1 MTRKRIVIAIVVI
14 AVLAGVGWCAT
25 RPDPVTVTVASVEI
39 GLVEETVANT
49 RAGTVDACRRAGLA
63 PQVGGQ
69 IARLPVREGDD
80 VEAGQILL
88 ELWNEDLAADVR
100 LAERDAASARNLTTE
115 ACARADVAKKRAQR
129 TVQLRDLDA
138 ASQDEF
144 DIATG
149 EATATAAGCEAAR
162 SSVQAADARVAVAR
176 ATLERTVLRAPFDGT
191 VAEINGELGEFLT
204 PSPVGIPTPPAVDL
218 IDNSCLFIKAPI
230 DEVDAPAIRAGMP
243 ARVSMD
249 AFPDRTFPA
258 TVRRVA
264 PYVLDVERQARTV
277 DIEAEIDDPE
287 ALAVLLPGYS
297 ADVEVILANRDGVLR
312 VPSQA
317 VLEGDHVLILVD
329 DRIEERTIEI
339 GVSNWQHTEV
349 VSGLEEGEVVVVSV
363 DRDGVEPGARAQ
375 PE

>member
-1 MTRKRIVIAIVVI
+1 MTRKRITIATIVI

-25 RPDPVTVTVASVEI
+25 RPDPVSVTIASVEV

-80 VEAGQILL
+80 VKAGQILL
-88 ELWNEDLAADVR
+88 ELWNEDLKANVR
-100 LAERDAASARNLTTE
+100 LADRDAAAARDRTTE
-115 ACARADVAKKRAQR
+115 ACARADVAKKRAER
-129 TVQLRDLDA
+129 TAQLKALEA

-149 EATATAAGCEAAR
+149 DATATAAACEATHA
-162 SSVQAADARVAVAR
+162 SVQAADAGVAVAR

-218 IDNSCLFIKAPI
+218 IDSSCLFIKAPI

-258 TVRRVA
+258 TVSRVA

-287 ALAVLLPGYS
+287 ALAALLPGYS
-297 ADVEVILANRDGVLR
+297 ADVEVILANREDVLR

-317 VLEGDHVLILVD
+317 VLEGDHVLVLID
-329 DRIEERTIEI
+329 DRIEERIIEI

-349 VSGLEEGEVVVVSV
+349 VSGLEEGDVVVVSV
-363 DRDGVEPGARAQ
+363 DRDGVEPGARAKA
-375 PE
+375 E

>member
-1 MTRKRIVIAIVVI
+1 V
-14 AVLAGVGWCAT
+14 
-25 RPDPVTVTVASVEI
+25 
-39 GLVEETVANT
+39 
-49 RAGTVDACRRAGLA
+49 
-63 PQVGGQ
+63 
-69 IARLPVREGDD
+69 
-80 VEAGQILL
+80 AGQILL

-100 LAERDAASARNLTTE
+100 LAERDAASARNLTIE
-115 ACARADVAKKRAQR
+115 ACARADVARKRAER
-129 TVQLRDLDA
+129 TTQLRELDA

-149 EATATAAGCEAAR
+149 DATATAAACEASR
-162 SSVQAADARVAVAR
+162 SNVQAADARVAVAR

-287 ALAVLLPGYS
+287 ALAALLPGYS
-297 ADVEVILANRDGVLR
+297 ADVEVILANRQDVLR
-312 VPSQA
+312 IPSQA
-317 VLEGDHVLILVD
+317 VLEGDHVLMLVD
-329 DRIEERTIEI
+329 DKIEERTIEM

-349 VSGLEEGEVVVVSV
+349 VSGLEEGDVVIVSV
-363 DRDGVEPGARAQ
+363 DRDGVEPGARAKA
-375 PE
+375 E

>member
-1 MTRKRIVIAIVVI
+1 MTRKRITIGVVVI
-14 AVLAGVGWCAT
+14 AVLIVVGWCAT
-25 RPDPVTVTVASVEI
+25 RPDPVSVIVASVEV

-80 VEAGQILL
+80 VVAGQILL

-100 LAERDAASARNLTTE
+100 LAERDAASARNLTNE
-115 ACARADVAKKRAQR
+115 ACARADVAKKRAER
-129 TVQLRDLDA
+129 TTQLRELDA

-149 EATATAAGCEAAR
+149 DATATAAACEATR
-162 SSVQAADARVAVAR
+162 SNVQAADARVAVAR

-249 AFPDRTFPA
+249 AFPNRTFPA

-277 DIEAEIDDPE
+277 DIEA
-287 ALAVLLPGYS
+287 
-297 ADVEVILANRDGVLR
+297 R

-317 VLEGDHVLILVD
+317 VLEGDHVLMLVD
-329 DRIEERTIEI
+329 DRIEERTIEV

-349 VSGLEEGEVVVVSV
+349 VSGLEEGEVVIVSV
-363 DRDGVEPGARAQ
+363 DRDGVEPGARAKA
-375 PE
+375 E

>member
-1 MTRKRIVIAIVVI
+1 MTRKRIAIAIVVI
-14 AVLAGVGWCAT
+14 AALAGVGWCTT
-25 RPDPVTVTVASVEI
+25 RPDPITVTVALVEV

-69 IARLPVREGDD
+69 IALLPVREGDD

-88 ELWNEDLAADVR
+88 ELWNDDLAADVR
-100 LAERDAASARNLTTE
+100 LAERDAAGARNLTTE
-115 ACARADVAKKRAQR
+115 ACARADVAKKRAER

-218 IDNSCLFIKAPI
+218 IDSSCLFIKAPI

-287 ALAVLLPGYS
+287 ALATLLPGYS
-297 ADVEVILANRDGVLR
+297 ADVEVILANREDVLR

-317 VLEGDHVLILVD
+317 VLEGSHVLLLVD
-329 DRIEERTIEI
+329 DTIEERAIEI
-339 GVSNWQHTEV
+339 GVSNWHHTEV

>member
-1 MTRKRIVIAIVVI
+1 MTRKRITIGVVVI
-14 AVLAGVGWCAT
+14 AVLIVVGWCAT
-25 RPDPVTVTVASVEI
+25 RPDPVSVIVASVEV

-80 VEAGQILL
+80 VVAGQILL

-100 LAERDAASARNLTTE
+100 LAERDAASARNLTNE
-115 ACARADVAKKRAQR
+115 ACARADVAKKRAER
-129 TVQLRDLDA
+129 TTQLRELDA

-149 EATATAAGCEAAR
+149 DATATAAACEATR
-162 SSVQAADARVAVAR
+162 SNVQAADARVAVAR

-249 AFPDRTFPA
+249 AFPNRTFPA

-287 ALAVLLPGYS
+287 ALAALLPGYS
-297 ADVEVILANRDGVLR
+297 ADVEVILANREDVLR

-317 VLEGDHVLILVD
+317 VLEGDHVLMLVD
-329 DRIEERTIEI
+329 DKIEERTVEI

-349 VSGLEEGEVVVVSV
+349 VSGLEEGEVVIVSV
-363 DRDGVEPGARAQ
+363 DRDGVEPGARA
-375 PE
+375 EAE

>member
-1 MTRKRIVIAIVVI
+1 MTRKRITIGVIII
-14 AVLAGVGWCAT
+14 AALIGVGWCVT
-25 RPDPVTVTVASVEI
+25 RPDPVSVTVASVEI

-80 VEAGQILL
+80 VKAGQILL

-115 ACARADVAKKRAQR
+115 ACARADVARKRAAR
-129 TVQLRDLDA
+129 TTQLREMDA

-149 EATATAAGCEAAR
+149 DATATAAACEAAR
-162 SSVQAADARVAVAR
+162 SRVQAADARVAVAR

-264 PYVLDVERQARTV
+264 PYVLDIERQARTV

-287 ALAVLLPGYS
+287 ALAALLPGYS
-297 ADVEVILANRDGVLR
+297 ADVEVILANREDVLR

-317 VLEGDHVLILVD
+317 VLEGDHVLTLVN

-349 VSGLEEGEVVVVSV
+349 VSGLEEGEVVIVSV
-363 DRDGVEPGARAQ
+363 DRDGVKPGARA
-375 PE
+375 EAE

>member
-1 MTRKRIVIAIVVI
+1 MTRKRITIGVVII
-14 AVLAGVGWCAT
+14 AVLIVVGWCAT
-25 RPDPVTVTVASVEI
+25 RPDPVSVTVASVEI

-69 IARLPVREGDD
+69 IARLPVHEGDD

-100 LAERDAASARNLTTE
+100 LAGRDAAAARSLTAE
-115 ACARADVAKKRAQR
+115 ACARADVAKKRAER
-129 TVQLRDLDA
+129 VAQLRERNA
-138 ASQDEF
+138 ASEDEF
-144 DIATG
+144 DLATG
-149 EATATAAGCEAAR
+149 EATATAAACEATR
-162 SSVQAADARVAVAR
+162 NTVQSADARVAVAR

-204 PSPVGIPTPPAVDL
+204 PSPVGIPTPPAIDL

-287 ALAVLLPGYS
+287 ALAALLPGYS
-297 ADVEVILANRDGVLR
+297 ADVEIILANREDVLR

-317 VLEGDHVLILVD
+317 VLEGDHVLLLAD
-329 DRIEERTIEI
+329 DKIEERTIEI

-349 VSGLEEGEVVVVSV
+349 VSGLEEGEVVIVSV
-363 DRDGVEPGARAQ
+363 DREGVEPGAHA
-375 PE
+375 EAE